1 MRFANKSRE
10 GNEPKDSPPDPCL
23 CRAEGPSPSRVREAS
38 QLIFGVR
45 PLPRSKDSK
54 DVFEGVSS
62 MGAPSPM
69 SSMVYVSRRARA
81 STGAGAGR
89 RVSLGVALRCAGPRA
104 GGGASLGPA
113 RAARSSPESLF
124 DLALL
129 DPRRLAR
136 GRATARAYRVD

>member
-10 GNEPKDSPPDPCL
+10 GNEPKDSPPEPCR
-23 CRAEGPSPSRVREAS
+23 CNADGPSPSRVREAS

-45 PLPRSKDSK
+45 PLPRSKLSK

-62 MGAPSPM
+62 IGAPSPM

-81 STGAGAGR
+81 STA
-89 RVSLGVALRCAGPRA
+89 SLAGVARRCAGPRA
-104 GGGASLGPA
+104 GGGAALGPA
-113 RAARSSPESLF
+113 RAARSSPESFF

-136 GRATARAYRVD
+136 GRATARFYRVD